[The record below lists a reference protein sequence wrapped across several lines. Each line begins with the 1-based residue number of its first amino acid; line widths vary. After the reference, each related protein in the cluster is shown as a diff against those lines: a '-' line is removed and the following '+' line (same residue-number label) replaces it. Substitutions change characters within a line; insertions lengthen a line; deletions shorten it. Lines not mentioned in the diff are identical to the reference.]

1 MAVTDLAARLAPN
14 VGGMRRVFCCHSA
27 TISGRFSPNSLEAVK
42 ECVAA
47 GVPRL
52 EIDVQFLADDAMAI
66 YHDPSF
72 PADAGGR
79 VKLAELARDVMGGF
93 THRGGERI
101 AFLEDVVGAVA
112 GSATVLQVDL
122 KLARPISPRRVQL
135 IEGALRPLNGHLVVG
150 SQAHWNLRR
159 LSGVPLALDPTLHWA
174 SASRPPGI
182 PHSLGIH
189 GLWDDSPIASNVRFS
204 AHDYAQARIDDLVS
218 LVPGVVEWMVD
229 IGTIFKLSEL
239 GVALG
244 DVLRERGVA
253 LAAWTLRGSEPS
265 PRETLLRLFELGVE
279 TVITDVPELA
289 ASAVL

>member
-1 MAVTDLAARLAPN
+1 MTDLAVRLAPTI
-14 VGGMRRVFCCHSA
+14 GGQRRVFCCHSA
-27 TISGRFSPNSLEAVK
+27 TLSGRFSPNSLEAVK

-72 PADAGGR
+72 PADAEGR
-79 VKLAELARDVMGGF
+79 VKLAKLSRDAMGGF

-101 AFLEDVVGAVA
+101 AFLEDVVEAVA
-112 GSATVLQVDL
+112 GSPTLLQVDL

-135 IEGALRPLNGHLVVG
+135 IEDALRPLSGQLVVG

-159 LSGVPLALDPTLHWA
+159 LAGLPLALDPTLHWA
-174 SASRPPGI
+174 FASRPPGI
-182 PHSLGIH
+182 PHSLGVH
-189 GLWDDSPIASNVRFS
+189 GLWDDSPMASNARFS
-204 AHDYAQARIDDLVS
+204 AAEYVDARVDDLIG

-229 IGTIFKLSEL
+229 IGTIFKFAEL

-244 DVLRERGVA
+244 SLLRGRGVA
-253 LAAWTLRGSEPS
+253 LAAWTLRGSETA
-265 PRETLLRLFELGVE
+265 PRETLMRLFDLGVE
-279 TVITDVPELA
+279 TVITDIPKLA
-289 ASAVL
+289 AAAVL